1 MKVQVLSIQSASAP
15 NTHEVLL
22 SVGTDTQKFI
32 FTTEVNRVGEH
43 LLQTTR
49 GDSLRDS
56 CASRTFS
63 EVFKFNQRVAMNV
76 TNLVVKCYNR
86 ETVNLPADVRVFVTP
101 ETALSKQKPFENNSL
116 ADTESQQTTA
126 VDRETRQRA
135 IAILEQLPEAVLD
148 EAVRFLESLYVKG
161 DRLQ

>member
-1 MKVQVLSIQSASAP
+1 MKLQVLSVQSAIAP
-15 NTHEVLL
+15 NTHEVVL

-49 GDSLRDS
+49 GD
-56 CASRTFS
+56 RTFS
-63 EVFKFNQRVAMNV
+63 ELFKFNQRVAMNV

-86 ETVNLPADVRVFVTP
+86 ETVNLPADVGVLVTP
-101 ETALSKQKPFENNSL
+101 ETALSKQKPFENHSL

>member
-1 MKVQVLSIQSASAP
+1 MKVQVLSIQSAIAP
-15 NTHEVLL
+15 NAHEVVL

-49 GDSLRDS
+49 GD
-56 CASRTFS
+56 RTFS
-63 EVFKFNQRVAMNV
+63 EVFRFNQRVAMNV

-86 ETVNLPADVRVFVTP
+86 ETVNFPADVGVLVSP

-126 VDRETRQRA
+126 VEREIRQRA

>member
-1 MKVQVLSIQSASAP
+1 MKVQVLSIQSAIAP
-15 NTHEVLL
+15 NAHEVVL

-49 GDSLRDS
+49 GD
-56 CASRTFS
+56 RTFS
-63 EVFKFNQRVAMNV
+63 EVFRFNQRVAMNV

-86 ETVNLPADVRVFVTP
+86 ETVNLPADVGILVTP

-126 VDRETRQRA
+126 VDGETRQRA
-135 IAILEQLPEAVLD
+135 RSILEQLPEAVLD

>member
-1 MKVQVLSIQSASAP
+1 MKVQVLSIQSAIAP
-15 NTHEVLL
+15 NAHEVVL
-22 SVGTDTQKFI
+22 SIGTDTQKFI

-49 GDSLRDS
+49 GD
-56 CASRTFS
+56 RTFS
-63 EVFKFNQRVAMNV
+63 EVFRFNQRVAMNV

-86 ETVNLPADVRVFVTP
+86 ETVNLPADVGVLVTP

-116 ADTESQQTTA
+116 ADPESQQQTA

-135 IAILEQLPEAVLD
+135 RLILEQLPEAVLD

>member
-1 MKVQVLSIQSASAP
+1 MKVQVLSIQSAIAP
-15 NTHEVLL
+15 NAHEVVL

-49 GDSLRDS
+49 GD
-56 CASRTFS
+56 RTFS
-63 EVFKFNQRVAMNV
+63 EVFRFNQRVAMNV

-86 ETVNLPADVRVFVTP
+86 ETVNFPADVGVLVTP

-126 VDRETRQRA
+126 VDGETRQRA
-135 IAILEQLPEAVLD
+135 RSILEQLPEAVLD

-161 DRLQ
+161 DR

>member
-1 MKVQVLSIQSASAP
+1 MKVQVLSIQSAIAP
-15 NTHEVLL
+15 NAHEVVL

-49 GDSLRDS
+49 GD
-56 CASRTFS
+56 RTFS
-63 EVFKFNQRVAMNV
+63 EVFRFNQRVAMNV
-76 TNLVVKCYNR
+76 TNLVVKCYNH
-86 ETVNLPADVRVFVTP
+86 ETVNFPADVGVLVSP

-126 VDRETRQRA
+126 VDGETRQRA
-135 IAILEQLPEAVLD
+135 RSILEQLPEAVLD

>member
-1 MKVQVLSIQSASAP
+1 MKVQVLSIQSAIAP
-15 NTHEVLL
+15 NAHEVVL

-49 GDSLRDS
+49 GD
-56 CASRTFS
+56 RTFS
-63 EVFKFNQRVAMNV
+63 EVFRFNQRVAMNV
-76 TNLVVKCYNR
+76 TNWVVKCYNR
-86 ETVNLPADVRVFVTP
+86 ENVNFPADVGVLVTP

-126 VDRETRQRA
+126 VDGETRQRA
-135 IAILEQLPEAVLD
+135 RSILEQLPEAVLD